1 MGAQT
6 VPNTIPPTRRINPR
20 KLMLS
25 KWTAVNPVNRE
36 KHFIVTRVV
45 QPDQPDE
52 PIEWIDLQAI
62 HSRRTQTV
70 RWQVLLDSEKWQQG
84 WKS

>member
-1 MGAQT
+1 
-6 VPNTIPPTRRINPR
+6 VPNANAHPRRINPR

-25 KWTAVNPVNRE
+25 KWTAVYPVNRE

-45 QPDQPDE
+45 QPEQSDE

-62 HSRRTQTV
+62 HSKRTQTV